1 MNLKVTYNQRIF
13 LLTTIIALV
22 LVFIFFP
29 KARFKSIYREND
41 GNFFQEIKI
50 LKDKNEDLK
59 KEVSGLE
66 ESLGQIADQDK
77 ALSAIQDEIEKYKKL
92 SGDSQIFGPGFTLI
106 LNRDVALSWL
116 VDLKNKFFEY
126 GAQAVSIN
134 GIRLTNKTSGIDSL
148 PKGQIIINGSIIA
161 APYEFNVI
169 CDPEP
174 ILDILDAPSEIFDK
188 LSAAYP
194 DLNLKTSK
202 KEMIYMQ

>member
-1 MNLKVTYNQRIF
+1 MNLKFNYNQRIF
-13 LLTTIIALV
+13 LLAIIIFFV
-22 LVFIFFP
+22 LIFIFFP
-29 KARFKSIYREND
+29 KDSFKSIYREND
-41 GNFFQEIKI
+41 GNFFQEVKI

-92 SGDSQIFGPGFTLI
+92 SGESQIFGPGFTLT
-106 LNRDVALSWL
+106 LDRELALSWL

-174 ILDILDAPSEIFDK
+174 ILDILDSPSEIFDK
-188 LSAAYP
+188 LSATYP
-194 DLNLKTSK
+194 DLEMKIGK
-202 KEMIYMQ
+202 KERIYMK